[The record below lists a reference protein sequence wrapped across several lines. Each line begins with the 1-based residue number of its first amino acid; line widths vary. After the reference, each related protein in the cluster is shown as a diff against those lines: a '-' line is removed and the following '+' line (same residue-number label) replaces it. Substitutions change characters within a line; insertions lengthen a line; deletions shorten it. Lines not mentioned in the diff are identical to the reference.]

1 MKRSYA
7 MRAVLL
13 SVALTALGC
22 QDQRP
27 AIPLASSLFIPNIEG
42 VWNGPMTLVST
53 SGGECVA
60 AFVPAF
66 LPANDEGTATLTQ
79 SDRTVL
85 ATLTTEKSGLA
96 CKFTGSA
103 TATSFAMNA
112 TECDRTGLIVA
123 TSCGPRLVR
132 LVGSS
137 VIATWTGNQLTGRT
151 VTTYNVYVPPYDDP
165 KDGVDSLIAT
175 HNFTATRR

>member
-7 MRAVLL
+7 MCAVLL

-53 SGGECVA
+53 TGGECVA
-60 AFVPAF
+60 AVVPAF
-66 LPANDEGTATLTQ
+66 LPANDEATATLTRN
-79 SDRTVL
+79 DETVL
-85 ATLTTEKSGLA
+85 ATLTTERSGLA
-96 CKFTGSA
+96 CKFAGSA
-103 TATSFAMNA
+103 TATSFALNA
-112 TECDRTGLIVA
+112 TQCDRTGLVVA
-123 TSCGPRLVR
+123 TACGPRLVR

-137 VIATWTGNQLTGRT
+137 VVATWNGNQLTGRT
-151 VTTYNVYVPPYDDP
+151 VSTYNVFVPQYDDP
-165 KDGVDSLIAT
+165 GDGVDSLIAT